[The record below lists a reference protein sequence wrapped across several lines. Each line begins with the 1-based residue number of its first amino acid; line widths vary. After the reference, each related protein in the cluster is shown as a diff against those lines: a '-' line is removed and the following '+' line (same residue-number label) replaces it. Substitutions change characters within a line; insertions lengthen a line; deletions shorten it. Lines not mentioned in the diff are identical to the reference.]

1 MNNNLLIINA
11 HIVTPTGNR
20 ARKGK
25 EMNELLDIPCG
36 TVEVTDGIIT
46 YVGPN
51 RKEEFPNE
59 YRVLDAEG
67 QVLLPGFVDSHT
79 HLVFGGYRPE
89 EFMWR
94 MRGDSYMSIMERG
107 GGIVNTMKATREAS
121 FHELKEKAEKYIDV
135 MSRMG
140 VTTVEGKSGYGLDK
154 ETELKQLKVMAA
166 INRDPHRKVEIAT
179 TFLGAH
185 ALPPEYKDRE
195 EDYIDFLINEMLPY
209 IKEEYLAENCD
220 VFCEKGVFTVE
231 QSRRLLSAAKK
242 MGYGIKMH
250 ADEIVSFGGSELAA
264 ELHALSADH
273 LLHASDESIRRMAKE
288 NVVATLLPLTAFT
301 LREPYARGREM
312 IDAGCAVALAT
323 DLNPGSC
330 CSGSIPLTFA
340 LACIY
345 MRLSVEEAITALT
358 LNGAAAINR
367 ADSIGSIEVGKKGD
381 FALLDTDTYYM
392 LPYYTGMNSVQ
403 CTIKE
408 GLFVSG
414 ESSLIE
420 S

>member
-1 MNNNLLIINA
+1 MNGNLIITNA
-11 HIVTPTGNR
+11 RIVTPLGKS

-25 EMNELLDIPCG
+25 EMNELLIIPSG

-46 YVGPN
+46 YVGEN
-51 RKEEFPNE
+51 RPDIPAGYETF
-59 YRVLDAEG
+59 DAEG
-67 QVLLPGFVDSHT
+67 KVLLPGFIDSHT
-79 HLVFGGYRPE
+79 HLVFGGFRPE

-121 FHELKEKAEKYIDV
+121 FEDLVDKAEWFIDV

-140 VTTVEGKSGYGLDK
+140 VTTVEGKSGYGLDRD
-154 ETELKQLKVMAA
+154 TELKQLEVMQA
-166 INRDPHRKVEIAT
+166 INGKPGRKVDIAT

-185 ALPPEYKDRE
+185 ALPPEYKGRE
-195 EDYIDFLINEMLPY
+195 EEYIDFLIRDMLPM
-209 IKEEYLAENCD
+209 IKEKGLAENCD
-220 VFCEKGVFTVE
+220 VFCEKGVFTIE
-231 QSRRLLSAAKK
+231 QSRRLLSAAKQS
-242 MGYGIKMH
+242 GYGVKLH
-250 ADEIVSFGGSELAA
+250 ADEIVSFGGAELAG
-264 ELHALSADH
+264 ELKALSADH
-273 LLHASDESIRRMAKE
+273 LLHASDQGIRAMAD
-288 NVVATLLPLTAFT
+288 NGVVATLLPLTAFT

-312 IDAGCAVALAT
+312 IDTGCAVALAT

-345 MRLSVEEAITALT
+345 MKLSVEEAITALT

-367 ADSIGSIEVGKKGD
+367 ADKTGSIEVGKEGD
-381 FALLDTDTYYM
+381 FALLDTDTHYA

-403 CTIKE
+403 CTIKR
-408 GLFVSG
+408 GNIVYYSP
-414 ESSLIE
+414 IN
-420 S
+420 